1 MFTMS
6 PCRQQRNGSQSETR
20 DRKAVGGA
28 VGVVRANSG
37 GTPVQMVA
45 ANRSGGTEL
54 GWFGEV
60 ASALTKY
67 RVGVRRR

>member
-1 MFTMS
+1 M
-6 PCRQQRNGSQSETR
+6 
-20 DRKAVGGA
+20 
-28 VGVVRANSG
+28 GVVRANSG

>member
-1 MFTMS
+1 MPAAEKWITVRDT
-6 PCRQQRNGSQSETR
+6 RQEGSR
-20 DRKAVGGA
+20 GA
-28 VGVVRANSG
+28 VGVVRANGG

-54 GWFGEV
+54 RWFGEV